1 MRALVPFALALL
13 AGCAQPV
20 DFAGVEGAGPSPAG
34 ADGPIAFYT
43 AGPGDVMVV
52 ADRCAVDICD
62 DAGLAAADRY
72 SSLSYLGM
80 RSDTEAVFLRRVD
93 AAPPAD
99 LRPTDARGLFTPVR
113 PETPATMGDFIPPRP
128 EGAPAPHGV
137 AEIVV
142 NPIAGVAFG
151 TDAFEIDIASA
162 TPARVV
168 YTMSPA
174 F

>member
-1 MRALVPFALALL
+1 MRALAVSALALL
-13 AGCAQPV
+13 AACAQPV
-20 DFAGVEGAGPSPAG
+20 DFAGVESPAPSPASG
-34 ADGPIAFYT
+34 DEPIAFYT

-52 ADRCAVDICD
+52 ADRCAVELCD
-62 DAGLAAADRY
+62 DAGRAAADRY

-80 RSDTEAVFLRRVD
+80 RSETEAVFLRRVD
-93 AAPPAD
+93 AAPPGE
-99 LRPTDARGLFTPVR
+99 LRPTDAKGLFTPVR
-113 PETPATMGDFIPPRP
+113 PETPAATGEFIPPRP
-128 EGAPAPHGV
+128 EGAPAPHNV

-151 TDAFEIDIASA
+151 TDVFEIDIASA

-168 YTMSPA
+168 YTLSPA